1 VQKNIIFEMSNR
13 VIITAKCHPYL
24 VEKIAKNGYEICHQP
39 KMVYAD
45 LLNEISNCVGLITTT
60 SIKID
65 KQIIDAAPHLQWIGR
80 LGSGLEHIDTTY
92 ATTKGVKCV
101 SSPEGNCNAVAEH
114 CLGLL
119 LNLMNNINKSSYE
132 IRQGKWIRDENRGEE
147 LFGKTI
153 GIIGFGH
160 TGSSF
165 AKLLQP
171 FNVTILANDIKK
183 MSYEN
188 KYIKNASIEQIVQQ
202 ADVISLHLPLTP
214 ITKHFANDTFFN
226 SLMKQ
231 PYIINASRGDIVD
244 TSAIITALANK
255 KIKAAALDVLEN
267 EKFETF
273 TEKEKQQ
280 LNYLMQQQNVILTP
294 HIAGY
299 SNEAFYKMAKVIVE
313 KLGL

>member
-1 VQKNIIFEMSNR
+1 MSNR
-13 VIITAKCHPYL
+13 VIITAKCHPFL
-24 VEKIAKNGYEICHQP
+24 IEQLKEKGYEVLHLP
-39 KMVYAD
+39 KINYAE
-45 LLNEISNCVGLITTT
+45 LLNEINSYVGLITTT

-65 KQIIDAAPHLQWIGR
+65 KQIINAAKQLKWIGR
-80 LGSGLEHIDTTY
+80 LGSGMEHIDVDY
-92 ATTKGVKCV
+92 AISKNIKCV

-119 LNLMNNINKSSYE
+119 LNLMNNINKSSNE
-132 IRQGKWIRDENRGEE
+132 IKQGKWIRDENRGEE

-165 AKLLQP
+165 ATLLLP
-171 FNVTILANDIKK
+171 FNVTVLANDLKT

-188 KYIKNASIEQIVQQ
+188 EYTKNASIEQIVIQ
-202 ADVISLHLPLTP
+202 ADVVSLHLPLTET
-214 ITKHFANDTFFN
+214 TKHFANDSFFN
-226 SLMKQ
+226 SLKKQ
-231 PYIINASRGDIVD
+231 PYFINTSRGDVVTTD
-244 TSAIITALANK
+244 ALINALQSK

-267 EKFETF
+267 EKLDTF
-273 TEKEKQQ
+273 TSKELQQ
-280 LNYLMQQQNVILTP
+280 LDFLSKQQNVIITP

-299 SNEAFYKMAKVIVE
+299 SNEAFYKMAKIIIQ

>member
-1 VQKNIIFEMSNR
+1 MNNR
-13 VIITAKCHPYL
+13 VIITAKCHPFL
-24 VEKIAKNGYEICHQP
+24 IEQLKEKGYEVLHLP
-39 KMVYAD
+39 KMIYAE
-45 LLNEISNCVGLITTT
+45 LLNEINNCVGLITTT

-65 KQIIDAAPHLQWIGR
+65 KQIIDAATQLKWIGR
-80 LGSGLEHIDTTY
+80 LGSGMEHIDVDY
-92 ATTKGVKCV
+92 ATSKGIKCV

-132 IRQGKWIRDENRGEE
+132 IKQGKWIRDENRGEE

-165 AKLLQP
+165 AKFLQP
-171 FNVTILANDIKK
+171 FNLTVLVNDIKR

-188 KYIKNASIEQIVQQ
+188 DYIKNASIEQIVKQ
-202 ADVISLHLPLTP
+202 ADVVSLHLPLTK
-214 ITKHFANDTFFN
+214 ITKHFANDSFFN
-226 SLMKQ
+226 SLEKQ
-231 PYIINASRGDIVD
+231 PYFINTSRGDVVD
-244 TSAIITALANK
+244 TNALMTALKNK
-255 KIKAAALDVLEN
+255 KVKAVALDVLEN
-267 EKFETF
+267 EKLETYTNKE
-273 TEKEKQQ
+273 TEQ
-280 LNYLMQQQNVILTP
+280 LDFLLQHKNVIITP

-299 SNEAFYKMAKVIVE
+299 SNQAFYKMANVIIQ

>member
-1 VQKNIIFEMSNR
+1 MSNQ
-13 VIITAKCHPYL
+13 VIITAKCHPFL
-24 VEKIAKNGYEICHQP
+24 IEQLQEKGYEVLHKP

-45 LLNEISNCVGLITTT
+45 LLNEINSCVGLITTT

-65 KQIIDAAPHLQWIGR
+65 KPIIDAATQLKWIGR
-80 LGSGLEHIDTTY
+80 LGSGMEHIDVDY
-92 ATTKGVKCV
+92 ANTKGIKCV

-119 LNLMNNINKSSYE
+119 LNLMNNINKSNNE
-132 IRQGKWIRDENRGEE
+132 IKQGKWIRDENRGEE

-171 FNVTILANDIKK
+171 FNVTVLANDI
-183 MSYEN
+183 N
-188 KYIKNASIEQIVQQ
+188 KYGFANGYIKEANEEQICRY
-202 ADVISLHLPLTP
+202 ADVVSLHLPSSET
-214 ITKHFANDTFFN
+214 TKHYANDSFFN
-226 SLMKQ
+226 ALEKQ
-231 PYIINASRGDIVD
+231 PYFINTSRGDVVD
-244 TSAIITALANK
+244 TNALITALQNK

-267 EKFETF
+267 EKLETLD
-273 TEKEKQQ
+273 TKETQQ
-280 LNYLMQQQNVILTP
+280 LDFLLQQSNVIITP

-299 SNEAFYKMAKVIVE
+299 SNEAFYKMAKVILE
-313 KLGL
+313 KLEL

>member
-1 VQKNIIFEMSNR
+1 MSNR
-13 VIITAKCHPYL
+13 VIITAKCHPIL
-24 VEKIAKNGYEICHQP
+24 IEQLKEKGFEILHQP
-39 KMVYAD
+39 KISYAE
-45 LLNEISNCVGLITTT
+45 LLNEINSCVGLITTT

-65 KQIIDAAPHLQWIGR
+65 KQMIDAATHLQWIGR
-80 LGSGLEHIDTTY
+80 LGSGMEHIEVDY
-92 ATTKGVKCV
+92 SIPKGIKCV

-119 LNLMNNINKSSYE
+119 LNLMNNINKSYKE
-132 IRQGKWIRDENRGEE
+132 VKHGKWIRDENRGEE

-171 FNVTILANDIKK
+171 FNVTVLANDIKR

-188 KYIKNASIEQIVQQ
+188 EYIRNASIEQIMKQ
-202 ADVISLHLPLTP
+202 ADIVSLHLPLTE

-226 SLMKQ
+226 ALEKQ
-231 PYIINASRGDIVD
+231 PYFINASRGDVVD
-244 TSAIITALANK
+244 TNALITALQNK
-255 KIKAAALDVLEN
+255 KIKSAALDVLEN
-267 EKFETF
+267 EKLETF
-273 TEKEKQQ
+273 TSKETEQLDFLLQQ
-280 LNYLMQQQNVILTP
+280 KNVIVTP

-299 SNEAFYKMAKVIVE
+299 SNEAFYKMANVIIQ